1 VVVLE
6 SAAALCLIVALASVA
21 ALWRARSELYGER
34 ARSAVLETVPLEW
47 FRWRPNRTNADAH
60 NGMSGYRQLLARL
73 LAADAERL
81 EKARLALQSGGA
93 AFSTTFVTRNGAA
106 YAVEGRRSASG
117 DTVLWLLDASA
128 AVTAQRVRQEVADL
142 RQMLDTIPL
151 PVWRRGPD
159 GILVDCNRAY
169 ASALDTTADLAIA
182 EGREFASGACPG
194 ECRHV
199 VIGGSRRLVDIGE
212 VPCSTGGTI
221 GFACDR
227 TDREAAEAELWR
239 HINAHAAV
247 LETIRASVAI
257 YGPDK
262 RLKFFNAAFA
272 SMWGIAEDWLAAQPS
287 FEEVLER
294 LREARRLPEAAD
306 FRAFK
311 CEQLQLFT
319 SVIRPQQDLLHLP
332 DGRTLLLSISP
343 HPFGGLT
350 FVYEDV
356 SDRLALERSCNTLT
370 KVRRATLDHLFE
382 GIAVYGS
389 DGRLKLHNPAYLA
402 LWELSGD
409 DVAGEPHIGE
419 ILDKTRALLDNSGD
433 WDARKQRTIS
443 KVTAQAPASGPVYRT
458 DGSMLQEATV
468 PLPDGNVL
476 VTYLDVTDT
485 ARYERVLRERNEA
498 LETAGRLKSEFV
510 ANVSHELRTPLN
522 AIIGFADILTNQYF
536 GDLNPRQLDYS
547 RGILQSSEQLRRLID
562 DISDLA
568 TIEAG
573 YMVLETGRVEIFEML
588 KTVLALTRGRA
599 KSRGLEIELCCPP
612 EIGVIAA
619 DDRRI
624 KQALFNL
631 ISNAI
636 KFTPPGGAIRIEAER
651 RESELLL
658 TVTDSGI
665 GIPPSD
671 QTRMFEK
678 FERGMPRSGA
688 GLGLSLVKS
697 LIDLHGGTVT
707 IDSAAGRGTTITCRL
722 PAALREC
729 AGVRPSPQIES
740 RAAA

>member
-1 VVVLE
+1 L
-6 SAAALCLIVALASVA
+6 
-21 ALWRARSELYGER
+21 
-34 ARSAVLETVPLEW
+34 P
-47 FRWRPNRTNADAH
+47 
-60 NGMSGYRQLLARL
+60 
-73 LAADAERL
+73 AADAERL

-93 AFSTTFVTRNGAA
+93 AFSTTFVTRSGAA

-117 DTVLWLLDASA
+117 DTVLWFLDASA
-128 AVTAQRVRQEVADL
+128 AVTAQRARQEAADL
-142 RQMLDTIPL
+142 RQMLDAIPL
-151 PVWRRGPD
+151 PVWRRGAD
-159 GILVDCNRAY
+159 RILVDCNRAY
-169 ASALDTTADLAIA
+169 ASALDTTADLVVA
-182 EGREFASGACPG
+182 EGLELASGARPG

-199 VIGGSRRLVDIGE
+199 VIGGSRRLVEIGE

-221 GFACDR
+221 GFARDR
-227 TDREAAEAELWR
+227 TDREAAETELWR
-239 HINAHAAV
+239 HISAHAEV

-272 SMWGIAEDWLAAQPS
+272 SMWGLAEDWLATQPF

-311 CEQLQLFT
+311 CEQLGLFT

-402 LWELSGD
+402 LWELSED

-419 ILDKTRALLDNSGD
+419 ILEKTRALLDNLGD
-433 WDARKQRTIS
+433 WGARKQRTIS

-476 VTYLDVTDT
+476 VTYLDVTDS

-498 LETAGRLKSEFV
+498 LETAGRLKSEFI

-522 AIIGFADILTNQYF
+522 AVIGFADILTNQYF

-547 RGILQSSEQLRRLID
+547 RGILESSQQLLGLIN
-562 DISDLA
+562 DIVDLA

-573 YMVLETGRVEIFEML
+573 YMVLETGRVDIFDML

-599 KSRGLEIELCCPP
+599 KSRELEIELCCPP
-612 EIGVIAA
+612 DIGAIAA
-619 DDRRI
+619 DDRRL

-658 TVTDSGI
+658 TVADSGI

-671 QTRMFEK
+671 QARIFEK
-678 FERGMPRSGA
+678 FERGISRSGA

-707 IDSAAGRGTTITCRL
+707 IYSAAGRGTTVTCRL
-722 PAALREC
+722 PTALQEF
-729 AGVRPSPQIES
+729 AVIPPSTKIES

>member
-1 VVVLE
+1 VFE
-6 SAAALCLIVALASVA
+6 SAAALCLIVALASVV
-21 ALWRARSELYGER
+21 ALLRARTELCEER
-34 ARSAVLETVPLEW
+34 ARSAILETVPLEW

-60 NGMSGYRQLLARL
+60 DKTSGYRQFLERLQAVDAEQLENARQRL
-73 LAADAERL
+73 LSR
-81 EKARLALQSGGA
+81 GA
-93 AFSTTFVTRNGAA
+93 AFSTTFVTRSGAA
-106 YAVEGRRSASG
+106 YAVEGRRAASG
-117 DTVLWLLDASA
+117 DAVLWLLDASA
-128 AVTAQRVRQEVADL
+128 AVAVQRARQDVADL
-142 RQMLDTIPL
+142 HQMLDAIPL
-151 PVWRRGPD
+151 PVWRRGPECT
-159 GILVDCNRAY
+159 IVDCNRAY
-169 ASALDTTADLAIA
+169 ASALDTTADLVVA
-182 EGREFASGACPG
+182 EGRELASGARPG

-199 VIGGSRRLVDIGE
+199 VIGGLRRLVEIAE

-221 GFACDR
+221 GFAWDR

-239 HINAHAAV
+239 HINAHAEV

-262 RLKFFNAAFA
+262 RLKFFNTAFA

-294 LREARRLPEAAD
+294 LRETRRLPEAAD

-311 CEQLQLFT
+311 CEQLGLFT

-350 FVYEDV
+350 FIYEDV
-356 SDRLALERSCNTLT
+356 SDRLALERSCKTLT

-402 LWELSGD
+402 LWELSED
-409 DVAGEPHIGE
+409 DVAGEPHVGE
-419 ILDKTRALLDNSGD
+419 VLEKTRTLLDHSGD

-443 KVTAQAPASGPVYRT
+443 KITAQTPASGPVYRS

-498 LETAGRLKSEFV
+498 LETAGRLKSEFI

-547 RGILQSSEQLRRLID
+547 RGILQSSQQLLGLIN
-562 DISDLA
+562 DILDLA

-573 YMVLETGRVEIFEML
+573 YMVLETARVEIFEML
-588 KTVLALTRGRA
+588 KSVLALTRGRA
-599 KSRGLEIELCCPP
+599 KSRELEMDLSCPP
-612 EIGVIAA
+612 DIGAIAA
-619 DDRRI
+619 DELRL

-658 TVTDSGI
+658 TVADSGI

-671 QTRMFEK
+671 QARMFEK

-697 LIDLHGGTVT
+697 LIDLHGGAVSIAST
-707 IDSAAGRGTTITCRL
+707 AGRGTTITCRL
-722 PAALREC
+722 PSALREF
-729 AGVRPSPQIES
+729 GGMQPSAHIEN

>member
-1 VVVLE
+1 VLE

-21 ALWRARSELYGER
+21 ALWRTRSELYDER

-47 FRWRPNRTNADAH
+47 FRWRPNRTNADAP
-60 NGMSGYRQLLARL
+60 NRTSGYRQLLARL

-81 EKARLALQSGGA
+81 EKARLALQAGGT

-117 DTVLWLLDASA
+117 DTVLWFLDASA
-128 AVTAQRVRQEVADL
+128 AVTAQRARREGADL
-142 RQMLDTIPL
+142 RQMLDAIPL
-151 PVWRRGPD
+151 PVWRRSPD
-159 GILVDCNRAY
+159 RTLVDCNRAY
-169 ASALDTTADLAIA
+169 ASALDTTVDLAIA
-182 EGREFASGACPG
+182 EGREIAPGACPG

-227 TDREAAEAELWR
+227 TDREVAEAELWR
-239 HINAHAAV
+239 HINAHAEV

-257 YGPDK
+257 YGPEK

-272 SMWGIAEDWLAAQPS
+272 SMWGIAEDWLATQPS

-311 CEQLQLFT
+311 CEQLGLFT

-402 LWELSGD
+402 LWELSEE

-419 ILDKTRALLDNSGD
+419 ILEKTRALLDNSGD
-433 WDARKQRTIS
+433 WDARKQRIIS
-443 KVTAQAPASGPVYRT
+443 KITAQAPASGPVYRT

-485 ARYERVLRERNEA
+485 ARCERVLRERNEA

-522 AIIGFADILTNQYF
+522 AVIGFADILTNQYF

-547 RGILQSSEQLRRLID
+547 RDILQSSQQLLGLIN
-562 DISDLA
+562 DISGLA

-612 EIGVIAA
+612 EIGVIDA
-619 DDRRI
+619 DESAI

-636 KFTPPGGAIRIEAER
+636 KFTPPGGAIRLGAER

-658 TVTDSGI
+658 IVADSGI
-665 GIPPSD
+665 GITPSD

-722 PAALREC
+722 PTVLREC
-729 AGVRPSPQIES
+729 AGVPPSAQIES

>member
-1 VVVLE
+1 MLE
-6 SAAALCLIVALASVA
+6 SAVALCLLITLASVA
-21 ALWRARSELYGER
+21 ALLRARSELSEER
-34 ARSAVLETVPLEW
+34 ARCAALETVPLEW
-47 FRWRPNRTNADAH
+47 FRRRPGRTKVDAH
-60 NGMSGYRQLLARL
+60 DQASGYRQFLARL
-73 LAADAERL
+73 SAADAERL
-81 EKARLALQSGGA
+81 EKARQALQSGGA
-93 AFSTTFVTRNGAA
+93 AFSTTFVTRSGAA
-106 YAVEGRRSASG
+106 YAVEGRRATSG

-128 AVTAQRVRQEVADL
+128 AVAVQRARREAADL
-142 RQMLDTIPL
+142 RQMLDAIPV
-151 PVWRRGPD
+151 PVWRRGAD
-159 GILVDCNRAY
+159 CILVDCNRAY
-169 ASALDTTADLAIA
+169 ASALDTTADLAIV
-182 EGREFASGACPG
+182 EGRELAAGARHG

-199 VIGGSRRLVDIGE
+199 VIGGSRRLVEIGE

-227 TDREAAEAELWR
+227 TDREAAEAELRR
-239 HINAHAAV
+239 HINAHADV

-272 SMWGIAEDWLAAQPS
+272 SMWRIPEDWLATQPS

-294 LREARRLPEAAD
+294 LRKARCLPEAAD

-311 CEQLQLFT
+311 SEQLGLFT

-402 LWELSGD
+402 LWDLSEND
-409 DVAGEPHIGE
+409 LAGEPHIGE
-419 ILDKTRALLDNSGD
+419 ILEKTRVLLDDGSD
-433 WDARKQRTIS
+433 WSARKEKIIS
-443 KVTAQAPASGPVYRT
+443 KVTAHELASGPVYRK

-468 PLPDGNVL
+468 PLPDGDVL

-498 LETAGRLKSEFV
+498 LETAGRLKSEFI

-522 AIIGFADILTNQYF
+522 AVIGFADILTNQYF

-547 RGILQSSEQLRRLID
+547 RGILQGSQQLLGLIN
-562 DISDLA
+562 DILDLA

-573 YMVLETGRVEIFEML
+573 YMVLETGRVEILEML
-588 KTVLALTRGRA
+588 KTVLALTRERA
-599 KSRGLEIELCCPP
+599 RSRGLDIELSCPL
-612 EIGVIAA
+612 EIGAIAA
-619 DDRRI
+619 DERRL

-651 RESELLL
+651 RENELLL
-658 TVTDSGI
+658 TVADTGI
-665 GIPPSD
+665 GIPLSD
-671 QTRMFEK
+671 QARMLEK
-678 FERGMPRSGA
+678 FERGTPRSGA
-688 GLGLSLVKS
+688 GLGLSLVRS
-697 LIDLHGGTVT
+697 LVELHAGSVT
-707 IDSAAGRGTTITCRL
+707 IDSAEGRGTTITCRL
-722 PAALREC
+722 PAALPGF
-729 AGVRPSPQIES
+729 AAMVPSTHIES

>member
-1 VVVLE
+1 MFE
-6 SAAALCLIVALASVA
+6 SAAALCLIVALASVV
-21 ALWRARSELYGER
+21 ALLRARTELCEER
-34 ARSAVLETVPLEW
+34 ARSAILETVPLEW

-60 NGMSGYRQLLARL
+60 DKTSGYRQFLERLQAVDAEQLENARQRL
-73 LAADAERL
+73 LSR
-81 EKARLALQSGGA
+81 GA
-93 AFSTTFVTRNGAA
+93 AFSTTFVTRSGAA
-106 YAVEGRRSASG
+106 YAVEGRRAASG
-117 DTVLWLLDASA
+117 DAVLWLLDASA
-128 AVTAQRVRQEVADL
+128 AVAVQRARQDVADL
-142 RQMLDTIPL
+142 HQMLDAIPL
-151 PVWRRGPD
+151 PVWRRGPECT
-159 GILVDCNRAY
+159 IVDCNRAY
-169 ASALDTTADLAIA
+169 ASALDTTADLVVA
-182 EGREFASGACPG
+182 EGRELASGARPG

-199 VIGGSRRLVDIGE
+199 VIGGLRRLVEIAE

-221 GFACDR
+221 GFAWDR

-239 HINAHAAV
+239 HINAHAEV
-247 LETIRASVAI
+247 LETIRPSVAI

-262 RLKFFNAAFA
+262 RLKFFNTAFA

-294 LREARRLPEAAD
+294 LRETRRLPEAAD

-311 CEQLQLFT
+311 CEQLGLFT

-350 FVYEDV
+350 FIYEDV
-356 SDRLALERSCNTLT
+356 SDRLALERSCKTLT

-402 LWELSGD
+402 LWELSEY
-409 DVAGEPHIGE
+409 DVAGEPHVGE
-419 ILDKTRALLDNSGD
+419 VLEKTRTLLDHSGD
-433 WDARKQRTIS
+433 WDARKQKTIS
-443 KVTAQAPASGPVYRT
+443 KITAQTPASGPVYRS

-498 LETAGRLKSEFV
+498 LETAGRLKSEFI

-547 RGILQSSEQLRRLID
+547 RGILQSSQQLLGLIN
-562 DISDLA
+562 DILDLA

-573 YMVLETGRVEIFEML
+573 YMVPETGRVEIFEML

-599 KSRGLEIELCCPP
+599 KSRELEMDLSCPP
-612 EIGVIAA
+612 DIGAIAA
-619 DDRRI
+619 DELRL

-658 TVTDSGI
+658 TVADSGI

-671 QTRMFEK
+671 QARMFEK

-697 LIDLHGGTVT
+697 LIDLHGGAVSIAST
-707 IDSAAGRGTTITCRL
+707 AGRGTTITCRL
-722 PAALREC
+722 PSALREF
-729 AGVRPSPQIES
+729 GGMQPSAHIEN